1 MVVVESAS
9 DESLVMEDAMI
20 IAILLAIAALVF
32 MCWLLFTLA
41 IYALPLFVGLS
52 AAFWAHSTGAGLLGA
67 VLIGFGAG
75 IGTLVLGQLLFATVR
90 TPIIR
95 LAIALLFAVPAAV
108 AGFHAVHG
116 IVGIGSS
123 SQIWRNV
130 LGSVGAVV
138 VGATAWMRLA
148 GSPLATG
155 GHFGEAADRSDQTI
169 ATPG

>member
-1 MVVVESAS
+1 VVVVESAS
-9 DESLVMEDAMI
+9 DENLVMEDAMI

-52 AAFWAHSTGAGLLGA
+52 AAFWAHSTGAGLMGA
-67 VLIGFGAG
+67 VMIGFAAG
-75 IGTLVLGQLLFATVR
+75 IGTLVLGQLLFASMR

-116 IVGIGSS
+116 IVGIGSNS
-123 SQIWRNV
+123 EVWRDV

-155 GHFGEAADRSDQTI
+155 GHFAQVANRPDQTM
-169 ATPG
+169 ATPS